1 VKEYPYW
8 WDTVGH
14 KSPEPGT
21 NNPEPGTQNPSVV
34 PSRADVAIVGGGYTG
49 LAAARHL
56 ARAGASVVVL
66 ERDRVGSGA
75 SSRNGGQV
83 LTGMRLDP
91 ATLVARFG
99 ERRARQLFEISLD
112 AIASLETLIAEE
124 AIACDYE
131 RTGHL
136 QAAWKPSH
144 FRAFRDEQALLSR
157 VFGHRVD
164 LVSRANQRSE
174 LGSDLYHGLSIDE
187 RSAALHPAKYVAG
200 LAGAAQRAGAALVEH
215 TPVVRVTRASGGRS
229 EKRWAVATAHGD
241 VEAGDVLI
249 ATNGYTDSS
258 SPLMQRRLVPIGSYI
273 IGTAPLPAADAAA
286 LLPKRRVAFDS
297 KHFLFYW
304 RVTGDRRLLFGGRAE
319 FTPPTPESTR
329 RAASILRDGLAHVFP
344 QLAAVG
350 IDYAWGGNVAFTRD
364 QLPHAGRLDDDV
376 YYAGGYSGH
385 GIAMATAL
393 GTLIARRIAGEPIDH
408 PLMDDRFPAIPFY
421 NGRPWF
427 LPLVGAYYKLRDALA

>member
-8 WDTVGH
+8 WDTM
-14 KSPEPGT
+14 PALRA
-21 NNPEPGTQNPSVV
+21 GTQNSELRTQNLELKTEHSV
-34 PSRADVAIVGGGYTG
+34 PSRVDVAIVGGGYTG
-49 LAAARHL
+49 LAAARYL

-83 LTGMRLDP
+83 LTGMKLDP
-91 ATLVARFG
+91 ATLVARFD
-99 ERRARQLFEISLD
+99 EPRARQLFEISLD

-157 VFGHRVD
+157 VFGHRVE
-164 LVSRANQRSE
+164 LVSRADQRSE
-174 LGSDLYHGLSIDE
+174 LGSDVYHGLSIDE

-200 LAGAAQRAGAALVEH
+200 LAGAARRAGAAVAEH
-215 TPVVRVTRASGGRS
+215 TAVTRVARAPGS
-229 EKRWAVATAHGD
+229 ENRWTIATARGD
-241 VEAGDVLI
+241 VEARDVLI
-249 ATNGYTDSS
+249 ATNGYTDGS
-258 SPLMQRRLVPIGSYI
+258 SPSMQRRLVPIGSYI
-273 IGTAPLPAADAAA
+273 IATAPLPAADAAA

-319 FTPPTPESTR
+319 FTRPTPESTR

-344 QLAAVG
+344 QLAAIG

-364 QLPHAGRLDDDV
+364 QLPHTGRLDDV

-427 LPLVGAYYKLRDALA
+427 LPLVGMFYKALDIVD

>member
-8 WDTVGH
+8 WDTQ
-14 KSPEPGT
+14 
-21 NNPEPGTQNPSVV
+21 NPAPGTQNQEPGTHNQEPF
-34 PSRADVAIVGGGYTG
+34 PSRADVAIVGAGYTG

-56 ARAGASVVVL
+56 ARAGASVVVF
-66 ERDRVGSGA
+66 ERERVGFGA

-83 LTGMRLDP
+83 VTGMKVDP

-99 ERRARQLFEISLD
+99 ERRARQLFDVSLD
-112 AIASLETLIAEE
+112 AITSLETLIAEE

-136 QAAWKPSH
+136 EAAWKPSH
-144 FRAFRDEQALLSR
+144 FRAFQEEQALLSR
-157 VFGHRVD
+157 AFGHRVE
-164 LVSRANQRSE
+164 LVPRADQRAE
-174 LGSDLYHGLSIDE
+174 LGSDVYHGLMIDE

-200 LAGAAQRAGAALVEH
+200 LAGAARRSGAAVVEH
-215 TPVVRVTRASGGRS
+215 TAVTRVARAPASAN
-229 EKRWAVATAHGD
+229 RWTVATARGD
-241 VEAGDVLI
+241 VEARDVLI
-249 ATNGYTDSS
+249 ATNGYTDGS
-258 SPLMQRRLVPIGSYI
+258 SPSMQRRLVPLGSYI
-273 IGTAPLPAADAAA
+273 IATAPLPAADAAA

-304 RVTGDRRLLFGGRAE
+304 RVMGDRRLLFGGRAE
-319 FTPPTPESTR
+319 FTRPTPESTR

-364 QLPHAGRLDDDV
+364 QLPHAGKFDDDV
-376 YYAGGYSGH
+376 YYAGGYCGH

-393 GTLIARRIAGEPIDH
+393 GTLIAKRIAGEPIDH
-408 PLMDDRFPAIPFY
+408 PLMDDRFPAIPLY
-421 NGRPWF
+421 TGRPWF
-427 LPLVGAYYKLRDALA
+427 LPLVGMFYKALDIVD